1 MNFEQY
7 DEAIE
12 LIIEKTNLKDDDA
25 IDLVIELIKIFNLE
39 PEETPED
46 FFKKAIH
53 ILGLDE
59 IE

>member
-1 MNFEQY
+1 MKFEQFS
-7 DEAIE
+7 
-12 LIIEKTNLKDDDA
+12 DA
-25 IDLVIELIKIFNLE
+25 IDLVVEKTNLEDGDATDLVFELTKIFNLR

-46 FFKKAIH
+46 FAKKAIH